1 MFLLKKEELRLQE
14 RAIRLK
20 EEKEEKEFM
29 FMDTSIL
36 DEDGQEY
43 ICRRKKKI
51 LESQKEYLYGPKYH
65 FSNVP

>member
-1 MFLLKKEELRLQE
+1 
-14 RAIRLK
+14 LK